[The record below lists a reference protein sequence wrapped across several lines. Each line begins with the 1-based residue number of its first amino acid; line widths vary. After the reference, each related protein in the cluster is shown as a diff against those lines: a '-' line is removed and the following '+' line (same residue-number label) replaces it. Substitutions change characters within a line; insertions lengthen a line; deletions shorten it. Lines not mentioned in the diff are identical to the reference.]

1 MFTGIIESVGKLEKS
16 VPLEDGVRWT
26 LSTGSLSLEGVRLG
40 DSIAVN
46 GVCLTVIRFTDR
58 EFDAD
63 VSRASLQVIRPVSL
77 GQRVNLERA
86 LKFGDALGGHLVSG
100 HVDGVGRVTTFE
112 AVGESHRLE
121 IEAPFVLAKFI
132 AKKGSIAVDGVSLT
146 VNEVAGARFEINL
159 IPHTISHTRFAEL
172 QVGDPVNLEVD
183 LIARYCERLLDPK
196 LQAGSGA
203 TG

>member
-1 MFTGIIESVGKLEKS
+1 MFTGIIEAVGKLEKS

-26 LSTGSLSLEGVRLG
+26 LSTGNMSLEQVRLG

-46 GVCLTVIRFTDR
+46 GVCLTVIRFTHS

-63 VSRASLQVIRPVSL
+63 VSRASLDVIRSVAV
-77 GQRVNLERA
+77 GEAVNLERA
-86 LKFGDALGGHLVSG
+86 LKFGDPLGGHLVSG
-100 HVDGVGRVTTFE
+100 HVDGVGQVIAFE

-121 IEAPFVLAKFI
+121 IEAPFALAKFI

-146 VNEVAGARFEINL
+146 VNAVEGARFEINL
-159 IPHTISHTRFAEL
+159 IPHTLSHTRFSEL
-172 QVGDPVNLEVD
+172 KVGDRVNLEVD
-183 LIARYCERLLDPK
+183 LIARYCERLLNPE
-196 LQAGSGA
+196 LQTGSGA